1 MSLGNQDGSAGQM
14 QSLDLPTD
22 PTVLYARLAKDA
34 KGHGDGLYTE
44 MFTLVGDNLRENF
57 TTPAQRAAL
66 YEVAARLPGVELI
79 GDVIDAAGRAGIAV
93 AVVDEDGI
101 REELVFD
108 RTSYE
113 LLGEEQ
119 IVTSGNPFGY
129 PAGTVIG
136 HATYLERAV
145 VGALKARP

>member
-1 MSLGNQDGSAGQM
+1 M
-14 QSLDLPTD
+14 
-22 PTVLYARLAKDA
+22 RLQ
-34 KGHGDGLYTE
+34 
-44 MFTLVGDNLRENF
+44 F
-57 TTPAQRAAL
+57 
-66 YEVAARLPGVELI
+66 AARSRHRAPSPGSGTAELI